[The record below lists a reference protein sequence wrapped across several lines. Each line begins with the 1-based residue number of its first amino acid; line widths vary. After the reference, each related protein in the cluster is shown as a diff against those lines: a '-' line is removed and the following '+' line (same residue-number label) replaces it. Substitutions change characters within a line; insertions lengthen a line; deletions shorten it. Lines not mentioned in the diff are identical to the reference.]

1 MLIVLDKRVDEITTD
16 DLRNYL
22 TEHNLKGNLSKTTID
37 NIRRIFSSFFSWP
50 VDEDYILKNPVKRI
64 HRIKTGRVVKEVLS
78 DENIETLRD
87 NCDNLRD
94 LAILDLLISTGIR
107 VGELVTLNIN
117 DINFRKGNV
126 SFLEK
131 GNRKGLCILMP
142 KQNCICCS
150 I

>member
-64 HRIKTGRVVKEVLS
+64 HRIKTGRVVKEVF
-78 DENIETLRD
+78 
-87 NCDNLRD
+87 
-94 LAILDLLISTGIR
+94 IR
-107 VGELVTLNIN
+107 
-117 DINFRKGNV
+117 
-126 SFLEK
+126 
-131 GNRKGLCILMP
+131 
-142 KQNCICCS
+142 
-150 I
+150 

>member
-1 MLIVLDKRVDEITTD
+1 M
-16 DLRNYL
+16 
-22 TEHNLKGNLSKTTID
+22 S
-37 NIRRIFSSFFSWP
+37 IRRIFSSFFSWP

-64 HRIKTGRVVKEVLS
+64 HRITTGRVVKEVLS